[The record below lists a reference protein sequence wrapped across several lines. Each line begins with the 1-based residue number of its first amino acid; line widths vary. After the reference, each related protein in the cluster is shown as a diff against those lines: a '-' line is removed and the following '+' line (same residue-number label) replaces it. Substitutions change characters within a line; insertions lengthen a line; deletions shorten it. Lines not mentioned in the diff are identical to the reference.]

1 MFTRRIYRDP
11 AAEAGGAPVAAPEAP
26 TQQAI
31 VTPSSYGGSSSY
43 ADYQDPHDDPKFQA
57 QFKPQ
62 PPANSGNAPAATAN
76 GIQGGEI
83 VQPQPG
89 GASPA
94 TDTSTTVPAEPG
106 QATGENKGAWSD
118 DDQKYLQS
126 LEAKDPAFKGLPFHP
141 AVEKLA
147 RNNRELESKFT
158 QGQQYLGTV
167 NQTIEDFKSVLQS
180 GDPAEIAKMVEH
192 FGGEVQFDVR
202 KSEDVIKEIQTGYQ
216 SLIEVFR
223 GMAEHFPAEAI
234 PAINQALEA
243 YAAQLNGKVEG
254 IKSQQANRE
263 MVRKEIERVTGV
275 QQKQIGNP
283 YERYK
288 EPAKANITTLEREFN
303 DPNFWNYYNEIKDAF
318 APGGMLHAQQ
328 VTIGKAFG
336 ASVDSA
342 RYYLELGKGKWLAK
356 NMPSVL
362 SQHEQAWLKKHQG
375 NGAVAPPPKGA
386 GAVTAPQSNNNT
398 LQGHEQAMEE
408 HMRRRSGG

>member
-1 MFTRRIYRDP
+1 MFTRKIYRDP
-11 AAEAGGAPVAAPEAP
+11 MAEAGGAAPAAAPEAP
-26 TQQAI
+26 AQNSV
-31 VTPSSYGGSSSY
+31 VTPKSYGGSSTFQ
-43 ADYQDPHDDPKFQA
+43 DWQDPHDDPKFQA
-57 QFKPQ
+57 QAQPQ
-62 PPANSGNAPAATAN
+62 PPAISGNILPATAT
-76 GIQGGEI
+76 GDQGGQPA
-83 VQPQPG
+83 QPQAG
-89 GASPA
+89 GDSPA
-94 TDTSTTVPAEPG
+94 PDTSTTAPQPG
-106 QATGENKGAWSD
+106 QAAGEVKGAWSPEG
-118 DDQKYLQS
+118 QKYLES
-126 LEAKDPAFKGLPFHP
+126 LQAKDPVFKDLPYHP

-147 RNNRELESKFT
+147 MNTRELESKFT

-202 KSEDVIKEIQTGYQ
+202 KSEDVIKEIQTGYH
-216 SLIEVFR
+216 SLVEVFR
-223 GMAEHFPAEAI
+223 GMAEHFPAEAV

-243 YAAQLNGKVEG
+243 YAAQLNGKVDG

-275 QQKQIGNP
+275 QQKQFGNP

-288 EPAKANITTLEREFN
+288 EPAKANVTTLEREFN
-303 DPNFWNYYNEIKDAF
+303 DPHFWDYYNEIKDAF

-362 SQHEQAWLKKHQG
+362 SQHEQAWLKKQQG
-375 NGAVAPPPKGA
+375 NGAVASPPKGA
-386 GAVTAPQSNNNT
+386 GAVTAPQSADKSLLAYEKT
-398 LQGHEQAMEE
+398 LED
-408 HMRRRSGG
+408 HMNRRNGF